1 MLLESSLTEFADDT
15 AARTPTPGGGS
26 VAAYIAELG
35 AALGVMSARYT
46 EGRKGFEQHETA
58 LASEIALLEAL
69 RGGFEELVEADAAA
83 FETVGAAYKLPRD
96 TDEAKAA
103 RREAIQSA
111 LMLAMDAPLRTCRAT
126 VSGLEVLEGLSAH
139 VNPNIASD
147 VAVGAY
153 ALGAAFRSAW
163 VNVLVNLAGIKDEA
177 AKQRVAAEGEQLAE
191 RARRLE
197 DRISEVV
204 LGGIKR

>member
-46 EGRKGFEQHETA
+46 EGRKGFEQHEAA

-69 RGGFEELVEADAAA
+69 RGGFEELVEADAKA

-103 RREAIQSA
+103 RREAIQAA

-126 VSGLEVLEGLSAH
+126 VSGLEVLDGLSEH
-139 VNPNIASD
+139 VNPNISSD

-163 VNVLVNLAGIKDEA
+163 VNVVVNLAGIKDESV
-177 AKQRVAAEGEQLAE
+177 KERVSAEGEDLSA
-191 RARRLE
+191 RAHRLE
-197 DRISEVV
+197 SRIGEVV
-204 LGGIKR
+204 LNGIRR

>member
-1 MLLESSLTEFADDT
+1 MLLDSSLHEFADDT

-26 VAAYIAELG
+26 VAAYVAELG
-35 AALGVMSARYT
+35 VALGVMSARFT
-46 EGRKGFEQHETA
+46 EGRKGFEPHETA

-111 LMLAMDAPLRTCRAT
+111 LMLAMDAPLRTCRAA
-126 VSGLEVLEGLSAH
+126 VSGLEVLESLSGH

-153 ALGAAFRSAW
+153 SLGAAFRSAW
-163 VNVLVNLAGIKDEA
+163 VNVLVNLAGIKDETV
-177 AKQRVAAEGEQLAE
+177 KERVAAEGEELSA
-191 RARRLE
+191 RAHRLE
-197 DRISEVV
+197 SRISEVV